1 MFSFAP
7 TALLYATIF
16 GNVTTIFQQF
26 TQNTA
31 RYHDMLNNVKEF
43 MKLHQ
48 VDKGL
53 SERVMDYVVSSWS
66 ISKGID
72 TEKVRGTFITFIT
85 FKGKVYLCLLLTV
98 RVF

>member
-1 MFSFAP
+1 M
-7 TALLYATIF
+7 Y
-16 GNVTTIFQQF
+16 QQF
-26 TQNTA
+26 THNTA

-48 VDKGL
+48 VDKSL

-72 TEKVRGTFITFIT
+72 TEKVFNQFSVR
-85 FKGKVYLCLLLTV
+85 LLQKIASVIGVVEQDHLT
-98 RVF
+98 